1 MVRVKSTRR
10 VECPLCGGTGFVYTE
25 WFAFRPVPGS
35 ETECPECEGIGRVPE
50 VLEEISGPEPQ
61 NGRGTEL
68 HKVASLTAE
77 WVRAYREARGRGLSP
92 EEARQAAERE
102 VWGFEELPF

>member
-35 ETECPECEGIGRVPE
+35 ETECPECEGIGRAPE

-68 HKVASLTAE
+68 LAE
-77 WVRAYREARGRGLSP
+77 WVWAYREARGRGLSP